1 MAVPNLSDKQVL
13 VTGAAAGIGREIALS
28 FARRGAHIL
37 ASDLNATGLA
47 SLKLDVEDLGRDC
60 RTWIVDV
67 GDERAMREFAV
78 SVNEQVGAVDVLVNN
93 AGIASLGKFLESDL
107 AHWRRV
113 LDVNLMGM
121 VHGCYFFLPAM
132 LAAGG
137 ARQVV
142 NVASAAAWA
151 APCATSAYAASKA
164 AAMGFSEV
172 LMMELSQTSIG
183 VTIVGPGV
191 INTGIT
197 KRNPNV
203 SNSISRSQLD
213 KLQAYY
219 QRKGATPDVVGE
231 AVVNAVRRGRELLMV
246 GPYSRLT
253 FHLKRLS
260 PRLLRA
266 LTVKDSKAM
275 GFL

>member
-1 MAVPNLSDKQVL
+1 MAVQDLRDKQVL

-28 FARRGAHIL
+28 FARGGAHIL
-37 ASDLNATGLA
+37 ASDLNAAGLA
-47 SLKLDVEDLGRDC
+47 TLKLDIGELGRDC

-67 GDERAMREFAV
+67 GDESAMREFAA

-107 AHWRRV
+107 THWRRV

-197 KRNPNV
+197 QRTPNV
-203 SNSISRSQLD
+203 SNSISPSQLD

-219 QRKGATPDVVGE
+219 QRKGATPDIVGE
-231 AVVNAVRRGRELLMV
+231 AVVDAVRRGRELLMV

>member
-1 MAVPNLSDKQVL
+1 MAVPDLKNKQVL

-37 ASDLNATGLA
+37 ASDLNASGLA
-47 SLKLDVEDLGRDC
+47 RLKLDVEELGRDC
-60 RTWIVDV
+60 STWIVDV
-67 GDERAMREFAV
+67 GNEIAMREFSIAV
-78 SVNEQVGAVDVLVNN
+78 NGQVGAVDVLVNN
-93 AGIASLGKFLESDL
+93 AGIASLGKFLDSDL

-132 LAAGG
+132 VAAGG

-172 LMMELSQTSIG
+172 LMMELSQTTIG

-197 KRNPNV
+197 QRTPNV
-203 SNSISRSQLD
+203 SDAISQSQLD

-219 QRKGATPDVVGE
+219 QREGATPDVVGE
-231 AVVNAVRRGRELLMV
+231 AVVDAVRWGRELLMV

>member
-1 MAVPNLSDKQVL
+1 MRSRCASSSIAVN
-13 VTGAAAGIGREIALS
+13 G
-28 FARRGAHIL
+28 
-37 ASDLNATGLA
+37 
-47 SLKLDVEDLGRDC
+47 
-60 RTWIVDV
+60 
-67 GDERAMREFAV
+67 
-78 SVNEQVGAVDVLVNN
+78 QVGAVDVLVNN
-93 AGIASLGKFLESDL
+93 AGIASLGKFLDSDL

-132 LAAGG
+132 VEAGG

-172 LMMELSQTSIG
+172 LMMELSQTTIG

-197 KRNPNV
+197 QRTPNV
-203 SNSISRSQLD
+203 SDAISQSQMD

-219 QRKGATPDVVGE
+219 QREGATPDVVGE
-231 AVVNAVRRGRELLMV
+231 AVVDAVKRGRELLMV

>member
-1 MAVPNLSDKQVL
+1 MAVRDLNNKQVL

-28 FARRGAHIL
+28 FARKGAHIV
-37 ASDLNATGLA
+37 ASDLNESGLA
-47 SLKLDVEDLGRDC
+47 RLKHDIEELGREC

-67 GDERAMREFAV
+67 GNETAMREFSVAV
-78 SVNEQVGAVDVLVNN
+78 SDQLGAVDVLVNN
-93 AGIASLGKFLESDL
+93 AGIASLGKFLDSDL

-132 LAAGG
+132 IAAGG

-151 APCATSAYAASKA
+151 APCATSAYAASKS

-172 LMMELSQTSIG
+172 LMMELSQTPIG
-183 VTIVGPGV
+183 VTVVGPGV

-197 KRNPNV
+197 RRSPNV
-203 SNSISRSQLD
+203 SDSISQSQLD

-219 QRKGATPDVVGE
+219 QREGASPDIVGS
-231 AVVNAVRRGRELLMV
+231 AVVDAVRRGQELLMV
-246 GPYSRLT
+246 GPYSKLT

>member
-1 MAVPNLSDKQVL
+1 MAVPNLRDKQVL

-28 FARRGAHIL
+28 FARSGAHIL
-37 ASDLNATGLA
+37 ASDLNASGLA
-47 SLKLDVEDLGRDC
+47 TLKLDIEELGRDC

-67 GDERAMREFAV
+67 GDESAMREFAV

-197 KRNPNV
+197 QRTPNV
-203 SNSISRSQLD
+203 SNSISQSQLD

-219 QRKGATPDVVGE
+219 QREGVAPDVVGE

-266 LTVKDSKAM
+266 LTVKDSKEI

>member
-1 MAVPNLSDKQVL
+1 MAVPDLKEKQVL

-28 FARRGAHIL
+28 FARRGAHII
-37 ASDLNATGLA
+37 ASDLNPSGLA
-47 SLKLDVEDLGRDC
+47 KLKIDVEELGRDC
-60 RTWIVDV
+60 RTWIVNV
-67 GDERAMREFAV
+67 GDESAMREFAV

-113 LDVNLMGM
+113 IDVNLMGM

-151 APCATSAYAASKA
+151 APCATSAYASSKA

-172 LMMELSQTSIG
+172 LMMELSQTAIG
-183 VTIVGPGV
+183 VTIVGPGI

-197 KRNPNV
+197 RRNPNV
-203 SNSISRSQLD
+203 SDSISERQLS

-219 QRKGATPDVVGE
+219 EREGTTPDVVAE
-231 AVVNAVRRGRELLMV
+231 AVVDAVKRGRELLMV